1 VLIYYINGLGGK
13 SSSPS
18 IKIYHIMSQELE
30 RAAQIPADKGSW
42 IEPVQVYT
50 QEYTIYLANLIHV
63 DSRAVIKVVYGTTLA
78 CFPNK
83 ESVDRVERQ
92 IARQQEQK

>member
-1 VLIYYINGLGGK
+1 
-13 SSSPS
+13 
-18 IKIYHIMSQELE
+18 MSQELE

-50 QEYTIYLANLIHV
+50 QEYAIYLANLIHV

-83 ESVDRVERQ
+83 ETVDQVERQ
-92 IARQQEQK
+92 IA

>member
-1 VLIYYINGLGGK
+1 MVLVAKVVHQASKYITLCHKNWNA
-13 SSSPS
+13 P
-18 IKIYHIMSQELE
+18 
-30 RAAQIPADKGSW
+30 RRPPDKGSW
-42 IEPVQVYT
+42 IEPVQVYA
-50 QEYTIYLANLIHV
+50 QEYAIYLANLIHV

-83 ESVDRVERQ
+83 ETVDRVERQ